1 MLREAL
7 RGRTVLDF
15 THIGAGP
22 QCTMLLADMGAHVIK
37 VESPEGDLGRTLGP
51 PWIGS
56 DSAVYHGFNR
66 NKHGLCL
73 DLKTEAGIAVARR
86 LAATA
91 DVLVESMRPGVM
103 DRLGLGYAR
112 IAADNPG
119 IVYCSVSAYGQ
130 TGPYAQR
137 PGVDGI
143 LQADSGLMS
152 IIGVPGGEPVKV
164 QAPVVDVFTGYVAAM
179 GVVARLLQRAD
190 GGAGGHL
197 DISLFNSAIALQQVS
212 LTAYMAD
219 GVVPQMLGSAA
230 PYSAPN
236 EAFQTEDGWIMVAAY
251 NGQRWD
257 RLCEALGCPELI
269 RDPRFE
275 TSTQRVANRP
285 EMRALLT
292 GYFRRRP
299 TVAWMET
306 LQGIDIL
313 CAPVA
318 DYRSLADHP
327 QLRANGMVVS
337 LDHAGLGTIRTIGFP
352 IDSVAT
358 NGAGHTAAPDRGEH
372 AHDILTAAGFTAD
385 EIAALITARAV
396 RPAVPRDGETGGA
409 TS

>member
-37 VESPEGDLGRTLGP
+37 IEPPDGDLGRTLGP
-51 PWIGS
+51 PWIGA

-66 NKHGLCL
+66 NKDDLCL

-86 LAATA
+86 LAAKV
-91 DVLVESMRPGVM
+91 DILVESMRPGVM
-103 DRLGLGYAR
+103 ARLGLGYEQ

-179 GVVARLLQRAD
+179 GVLARLLQRSAD
-190 GGAGGHL
+190 GAGSHL
-197 DISLFNSAIALQQVS
+197 DVSLFNSAVALQQVS

-219 GVVPQMLGSAA
+219 GALPQPLGSAA

-236 EAFQTEDGWIMVAAY
+236 EAFETADGWIMVAAY
-251 NGQRWD
+251 NGRRWD
-257 RLCEALGCPELI
+257 RLCDALGCPELI
-269 RDPRFE
+269 RDARFE
-275 TSTQRVANRP
+275 TSAKRVANRR
-285 EMRALLT
+285 EMRGVLTDYFKRKPTSAWIDLLQA
-292 GYFRRRP
+292 
-299 TVAWMET
+299 V
-306 LQGIDIL
+306 DIL

-318 DYRSLADHP
+318 TYQSLADHP
-327 QLRANGMVVS
+327 QLRDSGMVVA
-337 LDHAGLGTIRTIGFP
+337 LDHATLGAIRTIGFP
-352 IDSVAT
+352 IDSVAA
-358 NGAGHTAAPDRGEH
+358 NAAGHRAAPERGEH
-372 AHDILTAAGFTAD
+372 SAAILRDAGFTPE
-385 EIAALITARAV
+385 EIAALIDGNVV
-396 RPAVPRDGETGGA
+396 RRHE
-409 TS
+409 